1 MNTNSQASQV
11 LIISASE
18 RRFDLLNA
26 VRDCLGVPVSVAV
39 DFHEALN
46 TVSVSPFRAVVLDE
60 GLADLNPAG
69 ADQFLARCTDELPI
83 FVKLA
88 ISGVPRCVQ
97 QIQLAIHRF
106 DREQKIVAA
115 SAQHS
120 INSQMRDALTSIFL
134 YGQLA
139 LKVPGLPE
147 DAAKHLEAILEAGE
161 VLKKTIGAQQD

>member
-1 MNTNSQASQV
+1 MNTNSQVNQL

-18 RRFDLLNA
+18 RRFDLQNA
-26 VRDCLGVPVSVAV
+26 VRDSLGIPVLGVA
-39 DFHEALN
+39 DFQEALSA
-46 TVSVSPFRAVVLDE
+46 VSISPFRAVVLDE
-60 GLADLNPAG
+60 GLVDLNPVG

-88 ISGVPRCVQ
+88 ISGLPRCVQ

-115 SAQHS
+115 SAQHAMS
-120 INSQMRDALTSIFL
+120 SQMCDALTSIFL

-147 DAAKHLEAILEAGE
+147 DAAKHLSAILEAGE
-161 VLKKTIGAQQD
+161 VLKKVIGAQVD